1 MHSHFQHITSH
12 CIHNTPHSTTAQTR
26 HFVVCLG
33 LRVWCWWMG
42 GVCFVC
48 VVCVVFIGESR
59 SCVVVVY
66 FCLCVS
72 YRGVILYGDCVSCV
86 CWGRVFCCG
95 PRSMITYVV
104 LMSSFHVALLSSCL
118 VMFFVGG
125 CRLVMFFVGGCRH
138 VVVVMLVSCDTLSV
152 ARKHS
157 PRHFHWSRTGDLRHK
172 GTVVVLTINH
182 ADWRL
187 GVVCFTTRKNSPGP
201 DTARIHRL
209 IALSWFYGWWCMAVL
224 SWWSESSG

>member
-1 MHSHFQHITSH
+1 
-12 CIHNTPHSTTAQTR
+12 
-26 HFVVCLG
+26 
-33 LRVWCWWMG
+33 MG

-118 VMFFVGG
+118 VMFFVVVVVLS
-125 CRLVMFFVGGCRH
+125 CSLL
-138 VVVVMLVSCDTLSV
+138 VVVVMSWSSCWCRVTRCLSRESIRQDIFIDQEQETYDIKV
-152 ARKHS
+152 QS
-157 PRHFHWSRTGDLRHK
+157 
-172 GTVVVLTINH
+172 
-182 ADWRL
+182 
-187 GVVCFTTRKNSPGP
+187 
-201 DTARIHRL
+201 
-209 IALSWFYGWWCMAVL
+209 LS
-224 SWWSESSG
+224 

>member
-1 MHSHFQHITSH
+1 MS
-12 CIHNTPHSTTAQTR
+12 
-26 HFVVCLG
+26 
-33 LRVWCWWMG
+33 
-42 GVCFVC
+42 
-48 VVCVVFIGESR
+48 VCVVFIGESR

-104 LMSSFHVALLSSCL
+104 LMSSFNVRC
-118 VMFFVGG
+118 

-157 PRHFHWSRTGDLRHK
+157 PRHFH
-172 GTVVVLTINH
+172 
-182 ADWRL
+182 
-187 GVVCFTTRKNSPGP
+187 
-201 DTARIHRL
+201 
-209 IALSWFYGWWCMAVL
+209 
-224 SWWSESSG
+224 